1 VIAKPSAASKLEDM
15 SSVTVNRPQLM
26 APVVTRTAVI
36 VGLLAVWEAA
46 CRLGLV
52 DPFTA
57 PSPFQ
62 IGQGFVKIVEAGEL
76 GQAFVRTLIEAFGAA
91 AIGAMLGIA
100 LGFWLHNS
108 RVVGLAYTSWVA
120 AAASAPLVL
129 LYPLFLVIFGR
140 NSSTIIA
147 MGALGCLPPIT
158 LKAKEGLDGV
168 RPVLLNVGR
177 AFNLTR
183 RQQFWMIMFP
193 AALPV
198 IFTGIRIG
206 LLFAII
212 NVVGVEFLIAFG
224 GLGELISDLG
234 DRFDYPAMYAA
245 IFFVVLVSVACFYVT
260 EKLEKWLL

>member
-1 VIAKPSAASKLEDM
+1 MASVSAKHFSGVP
-15 SSVTVNRPQLM
+15 
-26 APVVTRTAVI
+26 PVVARTGVI
-36 VGLLAVWEAA
+36 IGLLALWEGA

-62 IGQGFVKIVEAGEL
+62 IGQGFVKVIEAGEL
-76 GQAFVRTLIEAFGAA
+76 GEAFLRTLVEAFGAA
-91 AIGAMLGIA
+91 GIGSVLGVS
-100 LGFWLHNS
+100 LGFWLHRS
-108 RVVGLAYTSWVA
+108 KLIGLAYTRWVA
-120 AAASAPLVL
+120 AVASAPLVL

-140 NSSTIIA
+140 NTSTIIA
-147 MGALGCLPPIT
+147 MGAIGCLPPIT
-158 LKAKEGLDGV
+158 LKAKEGLDAV
-168 RPVLLNVGR
+168 KPVLLDVGR

-183 RQQFWMIMFP
+183 RQQFWMIQFP

-198 IFTGIRIG
+198 IFAGIRIG

-245 IFFVVLVSVACFYVT
+245 ILFVVLVSVTCFYVT
-260 EKLEKWLL
+260 EKLEKWLS

>member
-1 VIAKPSAASKLEDM
+1 M
-15 SSVTVNRPQLM
+15 SSATAKHASGVPPIV
-26 APVVTRTAVI
+26 ARTGVI
-36 VGLLAVWEAA
+36 VGLLALWEAA

-62 IGQGFVKIVEAGEL
+62 IGQGFVKIIGAGDL
-76 GQAFVRTLIEAFGAA
+76 GSAFARTLIEAFGAA
-91 AIGAMLGIA
+91 GIGSVLGIA
-100 LGFWLHNS
+100 LGFWLH
-108 RVVGLAYTSWVA
+108 RWKLIGLAYSSWVA

-168 RPVLLNVGR
+168 KPVLLNVGR
-177 AFNLTR
+177 TFNLTR
-183 RQQFWMIMFP
+183 RQQFWMIQFP

-260 EKLEKWLL
+260 EKLEKWLS

>member
-1 VIAKPSAASKLEDM
+1 MASTQAPRKPLL
-15 SSVTVNRPQLM
+15 P
-26 APVVTRTAVI
+26 PVVTRTAVI
-36 VGLLAVWEAA
+36 AGLIGVWEVAS
-46 CRLGLV
+46 RLGFV

-57 PSPFQ
+57 PSPSQ
-62 IGQGFVKIVEAGEL
+62 IGQGFIKILSGGEL
-76 GQAFVRTLIEAFGAA
+76 GAAFLRTLIEAIGAA
-91 AIGAMLGIA
+91 TIGSVLGISA
-100 LGFWLHNS
+100 GFWLHRS
-108 RVVGLAYTSWVA
+108 KRVGLAFTSWIA

-140 NSSTIIA
+140 NASTIIA
-147 MGALGCLPPIT
+147 MGALGCAPAIT

-168 RPVLLNVGR
+168 RQVLLNVGR
-177 AFNLTR
+177 SFNLTR

-245 IFFVVLVSVACFYVT
+245 IFFVMIISVACFYVT
-260 EKLEKWLL
+260 EKLERWLL